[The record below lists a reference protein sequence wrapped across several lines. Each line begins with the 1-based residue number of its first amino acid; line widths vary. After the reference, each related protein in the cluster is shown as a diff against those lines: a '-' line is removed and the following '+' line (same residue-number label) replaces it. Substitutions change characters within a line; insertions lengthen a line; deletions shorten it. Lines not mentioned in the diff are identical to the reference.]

1 MTEIPTVH
9 ADRVVHRYWMAIP
22 DDARAAIEDATTEAG
37 ALLRMTAGHPG
48 RPGTATVRL
57 LRDGRLVAQRRGR
70 LTAETVWAVVRGV
83 RCEVCSRRTDVV
95 DAPPSRSVRGD
106 DGRMVVV
113 CDTCWGRG
121 PVTA

>member
-37 ALLRMTAGHPG
+37 DLLRMTAGHPG
-48 RPGTATVRL
+48 QPGTATVRL

-70 LTAETVWAVVRGV
+70 LTAELVWSVVRGV
-83 RCEVCSRRTDVV
+83 CCEVCSRRTDVV
-95 DAPPSRSVRGD
+95 DAPPSRSVRWD
-106 DGRMVVV
+106 DGRVVVV
-113 CDTCWGRG
+113 CDTCWDRG
-121 PVTA
+121 PLAA